1 MADFKEDDFKR
12 LVTLYAP
19 EMVSS
24 IAFSPDGTLLA
35 IAAGDK
41 VHLYT
46 VPTTTARD
54 QEELKTTK

>member
-1 MADFKEDDFKR
+1 MADIKEDDFKR

-24 IAFSPDGTLLA
+24 IAFSPDGSLLA

-41 VHLYT
+41 VHLYS
-46 VPTTTARD
+46 VPKYQTRD
-54 QEELKTTK
+54 QNENLQPK